1 MAYDDGALTFQ
12 YGDRFYK
19 IMVNDMIMEDSLLL
33 QHHMYKALYLFHADD
48 QERNREY
55 ATLKS
60 KLFDLASKRPDF
72 ADLMRQF
79 DLI

>member
-33 QHHMYKALYLFHADD
+33 QQGFTPPL
-48 QERNREY
+48 
-55 ATLKS
+55 
-60 KLFDLASKRPDF
+60 
-72 ADLMRQF
+72 
-79 DLI
+79 